1 MCTDNQHQ
9 QYDQMLGFIRDL
21 LDSPAACYE
30 ELDTD
35 TLTGFAM
42 QHCLIHEVDVT
53 EPCGDQCPCAELNNL
68 PGKCYRIAKW
78 IHAK

>member
-1 MCTDNQHQ
+1 MCTYYQHQ

-30 ELDTD
+30 EIDTQ
-35 TLTGFAM
+35 TMTEFGLK
-42 QHCLIHEVDVT
+42 HSIILEVDVT
-53 EPCGDQCPCAELNNL
+53 EPCHKDCPCEINGNF
-68 PGKCYRIAKW
+68 PCRCYRIAKW